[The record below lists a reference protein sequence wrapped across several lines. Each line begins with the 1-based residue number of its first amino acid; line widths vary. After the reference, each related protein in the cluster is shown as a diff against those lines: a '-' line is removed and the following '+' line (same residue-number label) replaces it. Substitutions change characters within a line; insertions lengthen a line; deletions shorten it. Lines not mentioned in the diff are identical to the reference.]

1 MGANPVATSKAH
13 LEPSISPPPRLA
25 EAAGPSVLPAFFH
38 RISQHPLE
46 HIIYDDGWRG
56 WSYRYTE
63 IGRMAGAFA
72 RRLRAQGI
80 RKGESVMIWS
90 ESRPG
95 WVAAFWGCILEGV
108 VLVPLEPQTSRS
120 LFSRIEQKV
129 QPRAL
134 LLGNMVAGPDETSR
148 TPRWFLRDIEKEFA
162 DVPPSPPALTGSDTA
177 EIVFTS
183 GTTGEPK
190 GVIIT
195 HGNLAASLRPLEEQ
209 IASYRKYVRLL
220 SPRRVLNLLPL
231 SHLFGQ
237 TLTMFL
243 PPLFPAAV
251 AFISSVDPEEIARQI
266 RTRRICALVAV
277 PRVLELLRH
286 FIRHRFPGV
295 LSVARPSG
303 KSGPVRWWRARAIH
317 RLFGWRFICLIVGGA
332 PLPADLEQ
340 FFSDLGFVVAQGYG
354 LTETAPIISFN
365 LPLEVQAGTAGKPLP
380 GVEIRIAPDGEV
392 LVRGRNV
399 TPGYFKAPAE
409 TAAAFSE
416 GWFHTGDIGALNAE
430 GNLVIRGR
438 KKEMIVT
445 PEGLKIFP
453 EDIESVLNST
463 AGVRESAVIGKNR
476 AEAVLALQPGA
487 EAEQVVREANRRLEE
502 HQKIH
507 SFTVW
512 TQGELPRTQ
521 TTHKLKR
528 KQIVEMLQGAAPAPT
543 PAPGAASKIAALIQ
557 KYAPG
562 RTIRPET
569 TLEEL
574 GLSSL
579 DRVQLM
585 LDLEEHLGTS
595 IDEGAFAMVS
605 KVEELS
611 QPMRWVEPAPM
622 PRFNRA
628 WPARMI
634 RRFSLAAILLP
645 FTRYFA
651 RLHVSGLENLKGL
664 QGPVIFAAN
673 HQSHLDTPSVLA
685 GLPGAWRYRTATAMW
700 KEYFDAHF
708 FPERFSRRE
717 HWGNSILYFLIT
729 LLFNTFPVPQTEA
742 GTRQSVRHI
751 GELVEEGW
759 SILIFPEGE
768 RSLTGE
774 IGRFFPGVGMIAS
787 RMHIPVVPIR
797 LTGLDKVLP
806 RYSSWP
812 RRGAVEV
819 KIGAPM
825 FLTGESYG
833 ELAKRVEEVVR
844 GLG

>member
-1 MGANPVATSKAH
+1 VATSKAH
-13 LEPSISPPPRLA
+13 LETSVSPAPRLA
-25 EAAGPSVLPAFFH
+25 EACSPSVLPAFFE
-38 RISQHPLE
+38 RISRHTLE

-56 WSYRYTE
+56 WSYSYAE
-63 IGRMAGAFA
+63 IGRMASAFA
-72 RRLRAQGI
+72 ARLRALGI

-108 VLVPLEPQTSRS
+108 VVVPLEPQTSRS

-129 QPRAL
+129 QPRVL
-134 LLGNMVAGPDETSR
+134 LLGDMVAGPDESSLTSQ
-148 TPRWFLRDIEKEFA
+148 WFLRDIEKESA
-162 DVPPSPPALTGSDTA
+162 DLPAAPSPSALALTSADTA

-195 HGNLAASLRPLEEQ
+195 HGNLAASLKPLEEQ
-209 IASYRKYVRLL
+209 IAPYRKYVRLL
-220 SPRRVLNLLPL
+220 WPRRVLNLLPL

-251 AFISSVDPEEIARQI
+251 TFISSINPEEIARQI

-277 PRVLELLRH
+277 PRVLELLRD
-286 FIRHRFPGV
+286 FIRHRFPEAAKG
-295 LSVARPSG
+295 SPGAW
-303 KSGPVRWWRARAIH
+303 GPVRWWRARAIH
-317 RLFGWRFICLIVGGA
+317 RLFGYRFICLIVGGA
-332 PLPADLEQ
+332 PLPAELEQ
-340 FFSDLGFVVAQGYG
+340 FWSDLGFVVAQGYG

-380 GVEIRIAPDGEV
+380 GVEIRIAADGEV

-416 GWFHTGDIGALNAE
+416 GWFHTGDIGSLNAE

-463 AGVRESAVIGKNR
+463 TGVRESAVIGKDR

-487 EAEQVVREANRRLEE
+487 QAEQVVREANRSLEE

-528 KQIVEMLQGAAPAPT
+528 KQIAEMLQGAAPP
-543 PAPGAASKIAALIQ
+543 PAPGGASKIAALIQ

-562 RTIRPET
+562 RTIKPET
-569 TLEEL
+569 TLDEL

-579 DRVQLM
+579 DRVELM

-595 IDEGAFAMVS
+595 IDEGAFATVS
-605 KVEELS
+605 RVEELL
-611 QPMRWVEPAPM
+611 QPMQQVKPAAM
-622 PRFNRA
+622 PRFNRG
-628 WPARMI
+628 WPARII
-634 RRFSLAAILLP
+634 RHMALSAILLP
-645 FTRYFA
+645 FTRFFA

-673 HQSHLDTPSVLA
+673 HQSHFDTPSVLA
-685 GLPGAWRYRTATAMW
+685 GLPGAWRYRIAPAMW

-717 HWGNSILYFLIT
+717 HWGNSVLYFLIT

-751 GELVEEGW
+751 GGLVEEGW

-768 RSLTGE
+768 RSVTGE
-774 IGRFFPGVGMIAS
+774 IGRFFPGVGMIGS
-787 RMHIPVVPIR
+787 RMQIPVVPVR

-806 RYSSWP
+806 RYSTWP
-812 RRGAVEV
+812 RRGTVEV

-825 FLTGESYG
+825 ILSGESYG
-833 ELAKRVEEVVR
+833 ELAKKVEEAVR